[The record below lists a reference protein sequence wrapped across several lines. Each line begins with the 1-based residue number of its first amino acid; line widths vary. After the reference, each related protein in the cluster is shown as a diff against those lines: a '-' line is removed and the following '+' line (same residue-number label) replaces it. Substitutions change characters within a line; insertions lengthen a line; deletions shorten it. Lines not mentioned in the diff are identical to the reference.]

1 MQYIQNV
8 FSWLNSVF
16 LEMSWLS
23 NLITWIVNNVFRL
36 PINNESTLG
45 KIGGSIQ
52 FFMYDFIKIMILL
65 CVLIFIFSYIE
76 SKFTPRKNK
85 TNIK

>member
-52 FFMYDFIKIMILL
+52 FLS
-65 CVLIFIFSYIE
+65 LIHI
-76 SKFTPRKNK
+76 
-85 TNIK
+85 

>member
-76 SKFTPRKNK
+76 SKFTPEK